1 MSSEKQPAG
10 GALLGA
16 LDSET
21 AHHPQAMYEMLREN
35 APVMKD
41 EATGVVVSRAS
52 DIERILQDP
61 ELFSSGKG
69 APSFGNLRPMI
80 PLQIDPPEHR
90 SYRKLLNPL
99 FSLQRMAELEESM
112 IMLVN
117 ELLDTFVD
125 EQEID
130 FVSQFSQVF
139 PSQVFLTMLGLS
151 MDELPELLD
160 MKDGIIRPHLK
171 IGADMFSP
179 EANAYRDATGLKVY
193 EYFSDVL
200 DQLEPGGEDLLSR
213 LLETEI
219 DGERL
224 SREEVLDVCF
234 VFLIAGLDTV
244 SASLE
249 CFYSYLADHPE
260 FRAEIVRDPASIPS
274 VVEELLRWE
283 SPVMVVGRTAT
294 ADTEISGCP
303 VDAGEQILLIIGSA
317 NTDDEAIEEAQDVTW
332 DRTPNRHVAFGGGI
346 HRCLGS
352 HLARLELLVALREWH
367 ARIPHYQ
374 VKPGIALE
382 FTPGIRSLETFPM
395 VLGVSS

>member
-1 MSSEKQPAG
+1 MSSEKEPAG

-21 AHHPQAMYEMLREN
+21 AHHPQAMYSMFREN

-41 EATGVVVSRAS
+41 EATGVVVSRAA

-61 ELFSSGKG
+61 DLFSSGKG
-69 APSFGNLRPMI
+69 APSFGNVRPMI

-112 IMLVN
+112 TTLVN
-117 ELLDTFVD
+117 ELIDAFID

-130 FVSQFSQVF
+130 FVGQFSQVF
-139 PSQVFLTMLGLS
+139 PSQVFLTMLGMS
-151 MDELPELLD
+151 MDELPELLE

-171 IGADMFSP
+171 VGAEMFSP
-179 EANAYRDATGLKVY
+179 EANEYRDATGLKVY
-193 EYFSDVL
+193 EYFSRVL
-200 DQLEPGGEDLLSR
+200 DQLVPGGEGLLSR
-213 LLETEI
+213 LLDTEI

-224 SREEVLDVCF
+224 SREDVLDVCF

-249 CFYSYLADHPE
+249 CFFSYLADNPT
-260 FRAEIVRDPASIPS
+260 FRAEILRDPGSIPS

-283 SPVMVVGRTAT
+283 TPVMVVGRTAT
-294 ADTEISGCP
+294 EATEIDGCP

-317 NTDDEAIEEAQDVTW
+317 NTDDEAIDHAQEVQW
-332 DRTPNRHVAFGGGI
+332 DRTPNRHVAFGAGI